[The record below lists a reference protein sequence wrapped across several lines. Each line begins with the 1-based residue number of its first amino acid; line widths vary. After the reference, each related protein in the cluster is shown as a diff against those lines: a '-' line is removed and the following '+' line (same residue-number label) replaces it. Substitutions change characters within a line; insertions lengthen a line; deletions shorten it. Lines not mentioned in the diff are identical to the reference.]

1 VNSDG
6 LITVVTPGPT
16 EITAYQAQTPTH
28 IASSI
33 VTTFVVTKATPTL
46 SGFDGESAGLSGR
59 RYVNYYNDDPN
70 WFTTATLHGDTAT
83 STQIQGFSSNDEFYS
98 WQWLGTFRSAAAGT
112 YNFCTSSDDASH
124 LWIGASATS
133 GFTTSNATVNN
144 GGLHPVQTQC
154 GNVTLAAT
162 TNYPIRIQFGEYT
175 GSDAISVYFTPPGG
189 TATYDGT
196 GYFFSG
202 GGLTKTLGD
211 QPFTPSIPTSVSP
224 GDITYTSSDTSV
236 ATIHPTSGEITVLS
250 DGTTTI
256 TATQAATSN
265 YNSSTVT
272 TTLTV
277 LPAGGQ
283 QISTFTTAG
292 YVAPVAPQTP
302 TENTTTLPEMYDAAT
317 QIQTPF
323 DIKLGNTLYEGQGTT
338 SQIYVTSKAT
348 ITFGTGDYIWWDF
361 PGGPSISVF
370 ASDFQSVGPN
380 AGITVTTTETT
391 LRIIWNLH
399 KFADPNSP
407 ITTVT
412 WTMTVN
418 PTSGEWTG
426 VGTVAGNTTDLW
438 YPLRTGVR
446 LVAGEA
452 IQPM

>member
-1 VNSDG
+1 
-6 LITVVTPGPT
+6 
-16 EITAYQAQTPTH
+16 
-28 IASSI
+28 
-33 VTTFVVTKATPTL
+33 
-46 SGFDGESAGLSGR
+46 
-59 RYVNYYNDDPN
+59 
-70 WFTTATLHGDTAT
+70 
-83 STQIQGFSSNDEFYS
+83 
-98 WQWLGTFRSAAAGT
+98 
-112 YNFCTSSDDASH
+112 
-124 LWIGASATS
+124 
-133 GFTTSNATVNN
+133 
-144 GGLHPVQTQC
+144 
-154 GNVTLAAT
+154 
-162 TNYPIRIQFGEYT
+162 
-175 GSDAISVYFTPPGG
+175 
-189 TATYDGT
+189 
-196 GYFFSG
+196 
-202 GGLTKTLGD
+202 
-211 QPFTPSIPTSVSP
+211 
-224 GDITYTSSDTSV
+224 
-236 ATIHPTSGEITVLS
+236 
-250 DGTTTI
+250 
-256 TATQAATSN
+256 
-265 YNSSTVT
+265 
-272 TTLTV
+272 V

-370 ASDFQSVGPN
+370 ASDFQSVGSS

>member
-6 LITVVTPGPT
+6 LITVVTPGTT

-28 IASSI
+28 TASSI
-33 VTTFVVTKATPTL
+33 ATTFVVTKATPTL
-46 SGFDGESAGLSGR
+46 SGFGSAGLAGI
-59 RYVNYYNDDPN
+59 RYNNYYDDDPN
-70 WFTTATLHGDTAT
+70 WFATATLSGETVT
-83 STQIQGFSSNDEFYS
+83 STQIQGFSSNAENYS

-189 TATYDGT
+189 TAKYDGT
-196 GYFFSG
+196 GYFFSS

-211 QPFTPSIPTSVSP
+211 QPFTPTIPTSVSP

-236 ATIHPTSGEITVLS
+236 ATIHPTTGRVTIAGA
-250 DGTTTI
+250 GTTTI

-348 ITFGTGDYIWWDF
+348 ITFGTGDFIWWDF

-370 ASDFQSVGPN
+370 ASDFQSVGAD

-399 KFADPNSP
+399 KFGDPNSR